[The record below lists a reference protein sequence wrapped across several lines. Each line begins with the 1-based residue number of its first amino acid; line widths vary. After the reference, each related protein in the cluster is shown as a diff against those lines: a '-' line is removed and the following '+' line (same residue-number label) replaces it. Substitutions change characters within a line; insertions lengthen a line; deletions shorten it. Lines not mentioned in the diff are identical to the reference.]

1 MIANKINDIQNLAI
15 MQKFNFSQETI
26 KAIAD
31 HILGTEIE
39 GRITTVEDAEFEQDG
54 FLIMI
59 DYEVYANWRDKQMVH
74 SEFSYNNVE
83 DLSGWEMAGASILG
97 VNVYGDDGED
107 VAYDESD
114 IKTIEKKVAA

>member
-1 MIANKINDIQNLAI
+1 

-26 KAIAD
+26 NAIAD

-39 GRITTVEDAEFEQDG
+39 GRITTVSDAEFEQDG

-59 DYEVYANWRDKQMVH
+59 DYEVYASWRDQQMVH
-74 SEFSYNNVE
+74 NEVSYNNVE